1 MAFFSFFFLSFA
13 FFLSRFFHSLFF
25 SLFLSLSSPF
35 SFFIALSRFISLSLV
50 FFSLF
55 LAFSRFYPLSL
66 AFSRLFSLLQS
77 PWFNSQIFSKVLK
90 KRQRYFK
97 GLCINNLMISFV
109 YFELPVKKNPKLK
122 KKFNVIPIYPLH
134 SHRAMINTALFL
146 IHSRSLLAFIYGEQ
160 KFYFITH
167 LQSS

>member
-1 MAFFSFFFLSFA
+1 MRCTWPLHCMMFFCSSFLLLRSFSRAFLIPCSFLSFY
-13 FFLSRFFHSLFF
+13 LF
-25 SLFLSLSSPF
+25 
-35 SFFIALSRFISLSLV
+35 
-50 FFSLF
+50 
-55 LAFSRFYPLSL
+55 L
-66 AFSRLFSLLQS
+66 AFSRLFSLPQS
-77 PWFNSQIFSKVLK
+77 PWLHSQIFSKVLK

-122 KKFNVIPIYPLH
+122 KTFNVIPIYPLH